1 MRQLATIDLIVIAA
15 YLLAVFVA
23 GLWLTRRAGESVDD
37 FFIGGRHMP
46 WWLLGI
52 SMAATNFSIDTPI
65 AITKFVTTE
74 GIAGVWFF
82 WASAISALLVAF
94 LFSRLWRR
102 SGVMTDA
109 EIIELRYG
117 GRPAAALRLFKGL
130 YFGVLF
136 NAFIMGWVFLA
147 VIKVLSGLT
156 DLPIVA
162 ILAITTTLVF
172 IYTLASGFYGVIVT
186 DFIQYFVAL
195 AGSVML
201 ALFALREVGGLG
213 SLVTGLEEHGNG
225 QLLHA
230 VPDFTRDNLGLV
242 SVFLTYILVQ
252 WWAHKYADGG
262 GKHIQRM
269 LSARNENH
277 AFAATLLYA
286 FINYA
291 IQVWPW
297 ILTALASV
305 VLFGQLA
312 DPETAYPMT
321 MAKVLPAGLLGL
333 VLAGMIGAFMS
344 TIDTHL
350 NLGASY
356 IINDIYRRFVV
367 KQASEKH
374 YVWMSRLVMALL
386 LGSAIL
392 LALNMD
398 SVADAWK
405 FLLTFAAG
413 AGPVWIIRWYWW
425 RINAW
430 SEFSAM
436 IASGVIATVVNLYYG
451 DWLYSQKLL
460 TTVGLTAAVWLP
472 VTWLTRPVAADRLQG
487 FVQKVRPGGPGW
499 RQQRAGHNKD
509 IAFIGTTLINW
520 LLALAALFGLNFA
533 IGAALLGRA
542 SLSLGLLTIAA
553 GSGIALAYRLM
564 RSDHR

>member
-1 MRQLATIDLIVIAA
+1 MTRQLSQLDIIVVAI
-15 YLLAVFVA
+15 YLLLIFIA
-23 GLWLTRRAGESVDD
+23 GMWLTRRAGQSVDE
-37 FFIGGRHMP
+37 FFVGGRHMP
-46 WWLLGI
+46 WWLIGV
-52 SMAATNFSIDTPI
+52 SMAATNFSIDTPVSLTYFI
-65 AITKFVTTE
+65 RTE

-117 GRPAAALRLFKGL
+117 GKPAAALRLFKGL

-147 VIKVLSGLT
+147 VIKVLGGLT
-156 DLPIVA
+156 DLPVEW
-162 ILAITTTLVF
+162 ILIGTTTLVLV
-172 IYTLASGFYGVIVT
+172 YTLASGFYGVVIT
-186 DFIQYFVAL
+186 DFIQYFFAL
-195 AGSVML
+195 AGSITL
-201 ALFALREVGGLG
+201 AVFAVHEVGGLG
-213 SLVTGLEEHGNG
+213 ALVSGLEKQGMA
-225 QLLHA
+225 QKLHF
-230 VPDFTRDNLGLV
+230 VPDMTGDNLGPV

-269 LSARNENH
+269 LSAKNEQH
-277 AFAATLLYA
+277 AFAATLFYA

-291 IQVWPW
+291 VQVWPW
-297 ILTALASV
+297 ILTALASLL
-305 VLFGQLA
+305 LFDHLA
-312 DPETAYPMT
+312 DPEQAYSMT
-321 MAKVLPAGLLGL
+321 MARVLPAGLLGL
-333 VLAGMIGAFMS
+333 VLASLIGAFMS

-356 IINDIYRRFVV
+356 MINDIYRRFINQ
-367 KQASEKH
+367 QASERH
-374 YVWMSRLVMALL
+374 YVWMSRLAMLIL
-386 LGSAIL
+386 LGISIV

-398 SVADAWK
+398 SVAGAWK

-436 IASGVIATVVNLYYG
+436 IASGIFATWINLAHG

-460 TTVGLTAAVWLP
+460 TTVLLTAVVWIPVTGLTA
-472 VTWLTRPVAADRLQG
+472 PVARERLEA
-487 FVQKVRPGGPGW
+487 FVQKIRPGGRGWQHITALATGGPG
-499 RQQRAGHNKD
+499 RA
-509 IAFIGTTLINW
+509 LRNW
-520 LLALAALFGLNFA
+520 LIALVMLFSLNF
-533 IGAALLGRA
+533 GFGWLLLR
-542 SLSLGLLTIAA
+542 
-553 GSGIALAYRLM
+553 
-564 RSDHR
+564 